1 MFCLQGDIVL
11 NKVSFAYPGRED
23 SDVLR
28 GVDLTLA
35 RGQVTA
41 LVGSSGAGKST
52 VTQLLCRFY
61 DPGSGSVTVG
71 GEFICIYE
79 FLNSY
84 VRAIGLTSCFV

>member
-61 DPGSGSVTVG
+61 DPGSGSVTVSLFWLG
-71 GEFICIYE
+71 H
-79 FLNSY
+79 LKTQT
-84 VRAIGLTSCFV
+84 AIRTVISQMAV

>member
-52 VTQLLCRFY
+52 VTQSLCRFY
-61 DPGSGSVTVG
+61 DPGSGSVTVS
-71 GEFICIYE
+71 
-79 FLNSY
+79 LS
-84 VRAIGLTSCFV
+84 